1 MEHKIMNIRF
11 LHSIKSP
18 HGGMGIFSAACLGIV
33 LTLGSCT
40 DRFERLNTN
49 PNQVTSGQM
58 ETKNYRTG
66 TKVLALQ
73 SLVVPVEEHQYQF
86 IESLSGGP
94 FGGYIGS
101 TVDTWQTRFETFNPS
116 IDWRK
121 TTFSDIITEFYAP
134 YRGIMGGTEDE
145 IARAFASLYR
155 VAVMQR
161 LTDNYGPIPY
171 SDILRTEKIT
181 VKYDPQETV
190 YNELFEELDGAIA
203 AFADN
208 TGLPASGWSTYDRVY
223 SGNISQWL
231 RYANSLKLRMAMRVS
246 YKAPELARKK
256 AGEAIAG
263 GVILIN
269 EDNAYMKP
277 SENRMTLIYNSWN
290 DHRAGADILCYMTG
304 YNDPRLERMFLR
316 STSANPQFVGIRI
329 GSTIAKKSEAIEAY
343 SNLIV
348 ESDSPILWMN
358 AAEVSFLLAEY
369 NLRLAGDKAKARE
382 YYENGIRLS
391 FAERGA
397 TGAEAYIANAT
408 STPAQYIDPL
418 GKYSATAKT
427 SECRIAWDEKGDE
440 ETNLEQIITQKW
452 IAIFPLGNEA
462 WAEYRRTGY
471 PKLLPAPQNL
481 GPDDVD
487 LDRHARRLTYPVEE
501 YTGNGAN
508 LGEAVSA
515 LDSESTDGSGDTF
528 STRVWWDCKPYN
540 SIKQ

>member
-1 MEHKIMNIRF
+1 MEYKIMNIRF
-11 LHSIKSP
+11 LHSIKATFS
-18 HGGMGIFSAACLGIV
+18 GTGIFSAACLGLA

-40 DRFERLNTN
+40 DRFEKLNTN
-49 PNQVTSGQM
+49 PNQVTSEQM
-58 ETKNYRTG
+58 EAKNYRTG

-145 IARAFASLYR
+145 VARAFASLYR

-181 VKYDPQETV
+181 VRYDPQETV
-190 YNELFEELDGAIA
+190 YDELFEELDGAIA
-203 AFADN
+203 AFAGN
-208 TGLPASGWSTYDRVY
+208 ISLPASGWGTYDRVY
-223 SGNISQWL
+223 SGDIAKWL

-246 YKAPELARKK
+246 YAAPELAREK
-256 AGEAIAG
+256 AEEAIAG
-263 GVILIN
+263 GVILTN
-269 EDNAYMKP
+269 EDNAYMTP

-290 DHRAGADILCYMTG
+290 DHRVGADILCYMTG
-304 YNDPRLERMFLR
+304 YNDPRLDRMFLK
-316 STSANPQFVGIRI
+316 STGSNPRFVGIRI
-329 GSTIAKKSEAIEAY
+329 GSTVAKKSEAIEAY

-369 NLRLAGDKAKARE
+369 HLRLAGDKAKARE

-397 TGAEAYIANAT
+397 TGAEAYIADAT

-471 PKLLPAPQNL
+471 PKLLTAPQNL

-487 LDRHARRLTYPVEE
+487 LDRHARRLTYPVDE
-501 YTGNGAN
+501 YSGNGTN
-508 LGEAVSA
+508 LNEAISA
-515 LDSESTDGSGDTF
+515 LNAESSDGNGDSF
-528 STRVWWDCKPYN
+528 NTRVWWDRKPYN
-540 SIKQ
+540 SIK

>member
-1 MEHKIMNIRF
+1 MEYKIMNIRF
-11 LHSIKSP
+11 IHSIKATFS
-18 HGGMGIFSAACLGIV
+18 GAGIFSAACLGLA
-33 LTLGSCT
+33 LTLDSCT

-49 PNQVTSGQM
+49 PNQVTSEQM
-58 ETKNYRTG
+58 EANNYRTG

-134 YRGIMGGTEDE
+134 YRGIMSGTEDE
-145 IARAFASLYR
+145 VARAFASLYR

-181 VKYDPQETV
+181 VRYDPQETV
-190 YNELFEELDGAIA
+190 YDELFEELDGAIE
-203 AFADN
+203 AFAGN
-208 TGLPASGWSTYDRVY
+208 TSLPASGWGTYDRVY
-223 SGNISQWL
+223 SGDIAKWL
-231 RYANSLKLRMAMRVS
+231 KYANSLKLRMAMRVS
-246 YKAPELARKK
+246 YAAPELAREK
-256 AGEAIAG
+256 AEEAIAG
-263 GVILIN
+263 GVILTN
-269 EDNAYMKP
+269 EDNAYMTP
-277 SENRMTLIYNSWN
+277 SENRMTLIYNRWN
-290 DHRAGADILCYMTG
+290 DHRVGADILCYMTG
-304 YNDPRLERMFLR
+304 YNDPRLDRMFLK
-316 STSANPQFVGIRI
+316 STGANPRFVGIRI
-329 GSTIAKKSEAIEAY
+329 GSTVAKKSEAIEAY

-369 NLRLAGDKAKARE
+369 HLRLAGDKAKARE

-397 TGAEAYIANAT
+397 TGAEAYIADAT

-501 YTGNGAN
+501 YSGNGAN
-508 LGEAVSA
+508 LSEAISA
-515 LDSESTDGSGDTF
+515 LNSESSDGNGDTF
-528 STRVWWDCKPYN
+528 CTRVWWDRKPYN
-540 SIKQ
+540 SIK

>member
-1 MEHKIMNIRF
+1 MEYKIMNIRF
-11 LHSIKSP
+11 IHSIKATFS
-18 HGGMGIFSAACLGIV
+18 GAGIFSAACLGLA
-33 LTLGSCT
+33 LTLDSCT

-49 PNQVTSGQM
+49 PNQVTSEQM
-58 ETKNYRTG
+58 EAKNYRTG

-134 YRGIMGGTEDE
+134 YRGIMAGTEDE
-145 IARAFASLYR
+145 VARAFASLYR

-181 VKYDPQETV
+181 VRYDPQETV
-190 YNELFEELDGAIA
+190 YDELFEELDGAIE
-203 AFADN
+203 AFAGN
-208 TGLPASGWSTYDRVY
+208 TSLPASGWGTYDRVY
-223 SGNISQWL
+223 SGDIAKWL
-231 RYANSLKLRMAMRVS
+231 KYANSLKLRMAMRVS
-246 YKAPELARKK
+246 YAAPELAREK
-256 AGEAIAG
+256 AEEAIAG
-263 GVILIN
+263 GVILTN
-269 EDNAYMKP
+269 EDNAYMTP

-290 DHRAGADILCYMTG
+290 DHRVGADILCYMTG
-304 YNDPRLERMFLR
+304 YNDPRLDRMFLK
-316 STSANPQFVGIRI
+316 STGANPRFVGIRI
-329 GSTIAKKSEAIEAY
+329 GSTVAKKSEAIEAY

-369 NLRLAGDKAKARE
+369 HLRLAGDKAKARE

-397 TGAEAYIANAT
+397 TGAEAYIADAT

-481 GPDDVD
+481 GSDDVD

-501 YTGNGAN
+501 YSGNGAN
-508 LGEAVSA
+508 LSEAISA
-515 LDSESTDGSGDTF
+515 LNSESSDGNGDTF
-528 STRVWWDCKPYN
+528 CTRVWWDRKPYN
-540 SIKQ
+540 SIK

>member
-1 MEHKIMNIRF
+1 MEYKIMNIRF
-11 LHSIKSP
+11 LHSIKATFS
-18 HGGMGIFSAACLGIV
+18 GTGIFSAACLGLA

-40 DRFERLNTN
+40 DRFEKLNTN
-49 PNQVTSGQM
+49 PNQVTSEQM
-58 ETKNYRTG
+58 EAKNYRTG

-145 IARAFASLYR
+145 VARAFASLYR

-181 VKYDPQETV
+181 VRYDPQEAV
-190 YNELFEELDGAIA
+190 YDELFEELDGAIA
-203 AFADN
+203 AFAGN
-208 TGLPASGWSTYDRVY
+208 ISLPASGWGTYDRVY
-223 SGNISQWL
+223 SGDIAKWL

-246 YKAPELARKK
+246 YAAPELAREK
-256 AGEAIAG
+256 AEEAIAG
-263 GVILIN
+263 GVILTN
-269 EDNAYMKP
+269 EDNAYMTP

-290 DHRAGADILCYMTG
+290 DHRVGADILCYMTG
-304 YNDPRLERMFLR
+304 YNDPRLDRMFLK
-316 STSANPQFVGIRI
+316 STGSNPRFVGIRI
-329 GSTIAKKSEAIEAY
+329 GSTVAKKSEAIEAY

-369 NLRLAGDKAKARE
+369 HLRLAGDKAKARE

-397 TGAEAYIANAT
+397 TGAEAYIADAT

-487 LDRHARRLTYPVEE
+487 LDRHARRLTYPVDE
-501 YTGNGAN
+501 YSGNGTN
-508 LGEAVSA
+508 LNEAISA
-515 LDSESTDGSGDTF
+515 LNAESSDGNGDSF
-528 STRVWWDCKPYN
+528 NTRVWWDRKPYN
-540 SIKQ
+540 SIK

>member
-18 HGGMGIFSAACLGIV
+18 HGGTGIFSAACLGIV

-316 STSANPQFVGIRI
+316 STSANPQL
-329 GSTIAKKSEAIEAY
+329 S
-343 SNLIV
+343 LIH
-348 ESDSPILWMN
+348 I
-358 AAEVSFLLAEY
+358 
-369 NLRLAGDKAKARE
+369 
-382 YYENGIRLS
+382 
-391 FAERGA
+391 
-397 TGAEAYIANAT
+397 
-408 STPAQYIDPL
+408 
-418 GKYSATAKT
+418 
-427 SECRIAWDEKGDE
+427 
-440 ETNLEQIITQKW
+440 
-452 IAIFPLGNEA
+452 
-462 WAEYRRTGY
+462 
-471 PKLLPAPQNL
+471 
-481 GPDDVD
+481 
-487 LDRHARRLTYPVEE
+487 
-501 YTGNGAN
+501 
-508 LGEAVSA
+508 
-515 LDSESTDGSGDTF
+515 
-528 STRVWWDCKPYN
+528 
-540 SIKQ
+540 

>member
-1 MEHKIMNIRF
+1 MEYKIMNIRF
-11 LHSIKSP
+11 LHSIKATFS
-18 HGGMGIFSAACLGIV
+18 GTGIFSAACLGLA

-40 DRFERLNTN
+40 DRFEKLNTN
-49 PNQVTSGQM
+49 PNQVTSEQM
-58 ETKNYRTG
+58 EAKNYRTG

-145 IARAFASLYR
+145 VARAFASLYR

-181 VKYDPQETV
+181 VRYDPQETV
-190 YNELFEELDGAIA
+190 YDELFEELDGAIA
-203 AFADN
+203 AFAGN
-208 TGLPASGWSTYDRVY
+208 ISLPASGWGTYDRVY
-223 SGNISQWL
+223 SGDIAKWL

-246 YKAPELARKK
+246 YAAPELAREK
-256 AGEAIAG
+256 AEEAIAG
-263 GVILIN
+263 GVILTN
-269 EDNAYMKP
+269 EDNAYMTP

-290 DHRAGADILCYMTG
+290 DHRVGADILCYMTG
-304 YNDPRLERMFLR
+304 YNDPRLDRMFLK
-316 STSANPQFVGIRI
+316 STGSNPRFVGIRI
-329 GSTIAKKSEAIEAY
+329 GSTVAKKSEAIEAY

-369 NLRLAGDKAKARE
+369 HLRLAGDKAKARE

-397 TGAEAYIANAT
+397 TGAEAYIADAT

-487 LDRHARRLTYPVEE
+487 LDRHARRLTYPVDE
-501 YTGNGAN
+501 YSGNGTN
-508 LGEAVSA
+508 LNEAISA
-515 LDSESTDGSGDTF
+515 LNAESSDGNGDSF
-528 STRVWWDCKPYN
+528 NTRVWWDRKPYN
-540 SIKQ
+540 SIK